1 MVGRLDGKVGLVTGA
16 GSGIGRASALT
27 FAREGAKVA
36 VSDVVVEGGQ
46 ETVRLIQQAGGE
58 ARFFAAD
65 VSKAAQVEKLIQDIV
80 TAYGRL
86 DCAHNNA
93 GVEGALA
100 ATKEYPE
107 EQWDKVLAVNL
118 KGVWLCMKYQ
128 IPQMLAQG
136 GGAIVNTASVAGCKR
151 SQESLWR
158 SARLGEPGEI
168 RGLAGEVAL
177 QSCDQHLVGRLV
189 VEPTRLAQGEG
200 AFHPP
205 VARITRGTLTAFAP
219 QHGEADHPF
228 GKIVGRLHALVA
240 QKDIQTLQLLM
251 KMAGQF
257 ARFIRPL
264 LIASDEVAEPR
275 IERAPLAVGRGHLRH
290 MD

>member
-1 MVGRLDGKVGLVTGA
+1 MAGRLDGKVGLVTGA

-46 ETVRLIQQAGGE
+46 ETVRLIQEAGGE

-80 TAYGRL
+80 AAYGRL

-100 ATKEYPE
+100 NTEEYPE

-128 IPQMLAQG
+128 IPQMLSQG
-136 GGAIVNTASVAGCKR
+136 GGSIVNTASGAGLIGVAGM
-151 SQESLWR
+151 
-158 SARLGEPGEI
+158 SAYVASKHGVVGLSKTAALEYAKSNIRVNSVCPGLI
-168 RGLAGEVAL
+168 
-177 QSCDQHLVGRLV
+177 QTPM
-189 VEPTRLAQGEG
+189 VE
-200 AFHPP
+200 
-205 VARITRGTLTAFAP
+205 RITGNSP
-219 QHGEADHPF
+219 QMGE
-228 GKIVGRLHALVA
+228 ALVA
-240 QKDIQTLQLLM
+240 SEPIGRV
-251 KMAGQF
+251 GQ
-257 ARFIRPL
+257 PQE
-264 LIASDEVAEPR
+264 IAESVVWLCSESASFVTGHAMSVDGGFVAQ
-275 IERAPLAVGRGHLRH
+275 
-290 MD
+290 